1 MNSETIQV
9 TYEAIDNPILRLL
22 IVFMSVAVTGLIG
35 AIVYLYRERQAL
47 QREMIDMNKEAI
59 LVYDRMSDSL
69 DEATQGYAR
78 VSEALEDLKKELQHT
93 NR

>member
-69 DEATQGYAR
+69 TEATQGYAR
-78 VSEALEDLKKELQHT
+78 VAEALEDLKKELQHT

>member
-69 DEATQGYAR
+69 TEATQGYAR
-78 VSEALEDLKKELQHT
+78 VTEALEDLRKELQHT

>member
-22 IVFMSVAVTGLIG
+22 IVFMSVAVTGLLG

>member
-69 DEATQGYAR
+69 TEATQGYAR
-78 VSEALEDLKKELQHT
+78 VTEALEDLKKELQHT